1 MSTGEVAWMVGV
13 GGGVDGR
20 VSTLAISLRGL
31 FCFHLFP
38 ARWVPRLTSLR
49 KTPRLATFTIKVWA
63 QRMLLKKNSPGLI

>member
-1 MSTGEVAWMVGV
+1 M

-49 KTPRLATFTIKVWA
+49 EDSKAGYIYNQSLGPKNALW
-63 QRMLLKKNSPGLI
+63 KKNSPGLI

>member
-1 MSTGEVAWMVGV
+1 M

-38 ARWVPRLTSLR
+38 LRWVPRLTSLR
-49 KTPRLATFTIKVWA
+49 AYSKVGYIYNQRLGPKNVLW
-63 QRMLLKKNSPGLI
+63 KKNSPGLI

>member
-1 MSTGEVAWMVGV
+1 M

-38 ARWVPRLTSLR
+38 LRWVPRLTSLR
-49 KTPRLATFTIKVWA
+49 ADSKVGYIYNQRLGPKNVLW
-63 QRMLLKKNSPGLI
+63 KKNSPGLI

>member
-1 MSTGEVAWMVGV
+1 M

-38 ARWVPRLTSLR
+38 LRWVPRLTSLR
-49 KTPRLATFTIKVWA
+49 ADSKVGYIYNQRLGSKNVLW
-63 QRMLLKKNSPGLI
+63 KKNSPGLI